1 MPLHRTYISKG
12 TLLWLHV
19 GSQRPRLDTKQKRG
33 ICLLV
38 FAQEKK
44 NLKENALD
52 IHFSHWTT
60 DQQLEKSELKPK
72 SNENVIVPI
81 CCSTLDA

>member
-1 MPLHRTYISKG
+1 MVARGVSKAQ
-12 TLLWLHV
+12 V
-19 GSQRPRLDTKQKRG
+19 GHKTKAWDLSSCFCPRK
-33 ICLLV
+33 
-38 FAQEKK
+38 KK

-72 SNENVIVPI
+72 SNENVTVPI

>member
-1 MPLHRTYISKG
+1 MWLYWPLKG
-12 TLLWLHV
+12 QGWTENESV
-19 GSQRPRLDTKQKRG
+19 GF
-33 ICLLV
+33 V
-38 FAQEKK
+38 FLFFPKKIKK

-60 DQQLEKSELKPK
+60 DQQLEKSELKPRLATP
-72 SNENVIVPI
+72 SNKNVIVPI